1 MSTVNTNDE
10 HATVP
15 TRRQHQLVELLAGRG
30 HLTVDELAEHFGVSD
45 DTVRRDLQF
54 LEQRKRVLRTHGG
67 AVAAGFLAHRET
79 AFSHRCESQAAAKSR
94 IGKAAAE
101 LISDGETL
109 VVNSGSTT
117 FAFATS
123 LGIRRNLTIVTNNLA
138 IPPVLMREAVQEIHI
153 IGGLYR
159 VNLASTIGS
168 LARGTGGISVDTAV
182 LGVSGLNAQK
192 GISTSVLGE
201 ASMFAEMIASAER
214 TIVLAD
220 ATKFGRNAF
229 AHIAPLA
236 AVNVLV
242 TDAPPP
248 DDLARALGEANVEIV
263 VAPG

>member
-1 MSTVNTNDE
+1 
-10 HATVP
+10 
-15 TRRQHQLVELLAGRG
+15 
-30 HLTVDELAEHFGVSD
+30 
-45 DTVRRDLQF
+45 
-54 LEQRKRVLRTHGG
+54 
-67 AVAAGFLAHRET
+67 
-79 AFSHRCESQAAAKSR
+79 
-94 IGKAAAE
+94 
-101 LISDGETL
+101 
-109 VVNSGSTT
+109 
-117 FAFATS
+117 
-123 LGIRRNLTIVTNNLA
+123 LTIVTNNLA

-192 GISTSVLGE
+192 GLSTSVLGE
-201 ASMFAEMIASAER
+201 ASMFNEMIASAER

-236 AVNVLV
+236 TINVLV

-248 DDLARALGEANVEIV
+248 DDLARALGEAHVEIV
-263 VAPG
+263 LAPG

>member
-1 MSTVNTNDE
+1 VNTSDG
-10 HATVP
+10 HATIP
-15 TRRQHQLVELLAGRG
+15 TRRQQQLMELLAARG

-45 DTVRRDLQF
+45 DTVRRDLQL

-79 AFSHRCESQAAAKSR
+79 AFSHRCESRAAAKSR